1 MRGFLKIGFSKGL
14 LRCAAAAFFCAGTFA
29 LAAVAP
35 REKSTTLDLK
45 EILARMDEAGSH
57 LKTVSAKLEY
67 TKVTVLVNDRSTEY
81 GQLDFRKSKSPDIL
95 LKFEKPDRKVILF
108 KKNKAEI
115 FLPKTNQIQ
124 EYDLEKHS
132 GLVQQFLLLGFGTNT
147 NELKKSYE
155 IKYTGEEQ
163 MGGNSAAVLELTPR
177 ESKVASQLTRI
188 QLWISEESWL
198 PIQQKFFEPGG
209 DYLLTHYTSVRVN
222 RWIPAS
228 TFRIKAPANAQR
240 VKMQ

>member
-1 MRGFLKIGFSKGL
+1 MRTNLKKRL
-14 LRCAAAAFFCAGTFA
+14 LQFAGIA
-29 LAAVAP
+29 LAAAVAVPSMWAKP
-35 REKSTTLDLK
+35 RNKGDTLSLK
-45 EILARMDEAGSH
+45 DILDRMNEAGKH
-57 LKTVSAKLEY
+57 LKTVSTNLEY
-67 TKVTVLVNDRSTEY
+67 TKVTVLVDDRSTEY
-81 GQLDFRKSKSPDIL
+81 GQLYFRKSKSPEIL
-95 LKFEKPDRKVILF
+95 LNFEKPDPKVILF

-132 GLVQQFLLLGFGTNT
+132 GLVQQFLLLGFGTDSD
-147 NELKKSYE
+147 ELKKSYD

-163 MGGNSAAVLELTPR
+163 LGGDMAVVLELTPR
-177 ESKVASQLTRI
+177 DPGVAAQLNKI

-209 DYLLTHYTSVRVN
+209 DYLLTHYTSVKVN
-222 RWIPAS
+222 RAMPSS
-228 TFRIKAPANAQR
+228 TFRLNAPRDAQR